1 MGELVNSSIRQFS
14 YSHIL
19 TFIGQESD
27 AVMERLSYLI
37 RRLLLV
43 VPTFIGITVVCFAL
57 TRFLPGGPVEMR
69 LMRMKGLGNAAA
81 EGGGGTV
88 AGRNQV
94 TEEYKKQ
101 LESQFGFDKP
111 IARQYWDWLV
121 VNRMGMDIPS
131 YDYPDRTAWQLIRSR
146 IPVSLWFGFV
156 SFVLTYLICIPLG
169 IAKALRHRKPFDA
182 VSSVVIFMAYA
193 VPSFA
198 LAMVLKMTLCGT
210 VEGFFD
216 IFPLGG
222 LASDFD
228 LEPSALRAFA
238 DRAWHMALPV
248 ACYVAGSFAM
258 LTLLMKNSL
267 LDQISSDY
275 VRTVIAKGATRRR
288 AVWGH
293 AFRNAL
299 IPIAT
304 GLGPMI
310 GLLFAGS
317 IIIENIFEIPGMG
330 RLSWDALIG
339 RDYAVFLALLALTA
353 SFQLVG
359 NLVSDL
365 LYVVIDPRI
374 DFSGRR

>member
-1 MGELVNSSIRQFS
+1 
-14 YSHIL
+14 
-19 TFIGQESD
+19 
-27 AVMERLSYLI
+27 MERVAYLI

-43 VPTFIGITVVCFAL
+43 IPTFVGITIVCFAL

-69 LMRMKGLGNAAA
+69 LMRMKGLSAQGVAGAPAAA
-81 EGGGGTV
+81 Q
-88 AGRNQV
+88 GRNQV
-94 TEEYKKQ
+94 TEEYRRQ

-111 IARQYWDWLV
+111 LARQYWDWLV
-121 VNRMGMDIPS
+121 VNRMGMSIPS

-146 IPVSLWFGFV
+146 IPVSLWFGLA

-169 IAKALRHRKPFDA
+169 IAKALRHGKAFDA
-182 VSSVVIFMAYA
+182 VSSVVVFMAYA

-198 LAMVLKMTLCGT
+198 LAMVLKMAFCGT
-210 VEGFFD
+210 VEGLFD
-216 IFPLGG
+216 VFPLGG

-228 LEPSALRAFA
+228 FEPSCLRAFA
-238 DRAWHMALPV
+238 DRVWHMALPV

-258 LTLLMKNSL
+258 LTILMKNSL

-275 VRTVIAKGATRRR
+275 VRTVIAKGASRRR
-288 AVWGH
+288 AIWGH

-317 IIIENIFEIPGMG
+317 IIIENVFEIPGMG
-330 RLSWDALIG
+330 RLSWDALVG

-359 NLVSDL
+359 NLISDV
-365 LYVVIDPRI
+365 LYMIIDPRI
-374 DFSGRR
+374 DFTRR